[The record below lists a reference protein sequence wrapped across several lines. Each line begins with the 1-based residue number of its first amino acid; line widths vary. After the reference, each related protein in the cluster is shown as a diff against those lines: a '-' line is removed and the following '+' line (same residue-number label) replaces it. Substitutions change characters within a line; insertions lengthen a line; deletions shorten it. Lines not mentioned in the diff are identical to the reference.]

1 MWNDWF
7 FYSRG
12 QRRVIILLL
21 LSLILVIA
29 MLASGSFGDRYK
41 QISVEPL
48 AIADSLYRK
57 VEKDRR
63 EYERKYEYRKS
74 EKKEWTAFTK
84 EKKRSADTST
94 YAVKEEKRTV
104 YRFPKQEKFQQ
115 GIVVDVNTADTL
127 VLKKIPGI
135 GSVISRNIVN
145 YRNRL
150 GGFYDVNQLL
160 EVKYVDTTLL
170 VWFQVKSDVYRKIS
184 INKADI
190 DDLRRHPY
198 MDFYKAKA
206 VVELRRKRGK
216 ITDISQLSMLKE
228 FSNEDIIKLSHY
240 FSFE

>member
-12 QRRVIILLL
+12 QRRAIILLL
-21 LSLILVIA
+21 LSLILIIA
-29 MLASGSFGDRYK
+29 MLASGSFGER
-41 QISVEPL
+41 QMEIATEPL

-57 VEKDRR
+57 DRR
-63 EYERKYEYRKS
+63 ENERKYTYRKS
-74 EKKEWTAFTK
+74 DKKEWTALTK
-84 EKKRSADTST
+84 EKKRSPDTSS

-150 GGFYDVNQLL
+150 GGFYDVSQLL

-170 VWFQVKSDVYRKIS
+170 VWFQVKSDIYRKIS

-190 DDLRRHPY
+190 DELRSHPY

-206 VVELRRKRGK
+206 VVDYRRKRGQ
-216 ITDISQLSMLKE
+216 ITGMTQLSMLKE
-228 FSNEDIIKLSHY
+228 FSDEDITRLSHY

>member
-12 QRRVIILLL
+12 QRRAIILLL
-21 LSLILVIA
+21 LSLILIIA
-29 MLASGSFGDRYK
+29 MLASGSFGER
-41 QISVEPL
+41 QMEIATEPL

-63 EYERKYEYRKS
+63 ENERKYTYRKS
-74 EKKEWTAFTK
+74 DKKEWTALTK
-84 EKKRSADTST
+84 EKKRSPDTSS

-127 VLKKIPGI
+127 VLKKIPDI
-135 GSVISRNIVN
+135 GSVISHNIVN

-150 GGFYDVNQLL
+150 GGFYDVSQLL
-160 EVKYVDTTLL
+160 EVKNVDTTLL
-170 VWFQVKSDVYRKIS
+170 VWFQVKSDIYRKIS

-190 DDLRRHPY
+190 DELRNHPY

-206 VVELRRKRGK
+206 VVDYRRKRGK
-216 ITDISQLSMLKE
+216 ITGMTQLSMLKE
-228 FSNEDIIKLSHY
+228 FSDEDITRLSHY

>member
-1 MWNDWF
+1 M
-7 FYSRG
+7 
-12 QRRVIILLL
+12 
-21 LSLILVIA
+21 
-29 MLASGSFGDRYK
+29 
-41 QISVEPL
+41 
-48 AIADSLYRK
+48 
-57 VEKDRR
+57 
-63 EYERKYEYRKS
+63 
-74 EKKEWTAFTK
+74 
-84 EKKRSADTST
+84 KRSADTST

-150 GGFYDVNQLL
+150 GGFYDVSQLL

-190 DDLRRHPY
+190 DELKSHPY
-198 MDFYKAKA
+198 MDFYKARA
-206 VVELRRKRGK
+206 VVDYRRKRGK
-216 ITDISQLSMLKE
+216 ITGMSQLSMLKE
-228 FSNEDIIKLSHY
+228 FSDEDMIRLSHY